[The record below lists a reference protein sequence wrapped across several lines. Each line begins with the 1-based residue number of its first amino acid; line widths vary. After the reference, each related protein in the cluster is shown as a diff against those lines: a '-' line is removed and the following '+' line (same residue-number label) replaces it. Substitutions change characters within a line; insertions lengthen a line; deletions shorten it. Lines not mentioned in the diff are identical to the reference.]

1 MKRLL
6 AVSFAVLLP
15 ASPLPAQRT
24 EPHATP
30 PQQRPAPPSDVPRFT
45 AEISLVNVSFSV
57 HDRNGALLANLG
69 KDDFH
74 LYEDGVLQQPKFF
87 SHEQNSGL
95 TLGLSLDCSNS
106 QRGLEEEN
114 LGVALAF
121 LRRVLRPAQDRAFV
135 AAFARRVLLMCPLTA
150 SSDRLEDGLR
160 RLRSGVYQD
169 ALMIAPRPG
178 MGGSSAVLDGINR
191 PAKIVFEGL
200 AGRKALIMIGDGR
213 ENVSEVSLSD
223 TIELLQSGDVIFY
236 GLDNGGTSDWQ
247 HPNLMPR
254 IAEETGGREF
264 KVESGTGRRQQS
276 NLQQAFDEIER
287 ELRAMY
293 SIAYVST
300 NPARNG
306 KFRRIEVRPVNAAHK
321 IRARPGYY
329 AR

>member
-6 AVSFAVLLP
+6 VVAFAALLP
-15 ASPLPAQRT
+15 VSPLSAQRT
-24 EPHATP
+24 EPPAAP
-30 PQQRPAPPSDVPRFT
+30 SQQRPAPPSDVPRFS
-45 AEISLVNVSFSV
+45 AEINLVNVSFSV

-69 KDDFH
+69 KDDFR

-87 SHEQNSGL
+87 SHEQDSGL
-95 TLGLSLDCSNS
+95 TLGLTVDCSNS

-114 LGVALAF
+114 LRVALAF
-121 LRRVLRPAQDRAFV
+121 LGRVLRPAQDRAFV
-135 AAFARRVLLMCPLTA
+135 AGFARRVLLVCPLTA
-150 SSDRLEDGLR
+150 SFDRLEEALR
-160 RLRSGVYQD
+160 RLRGGVFQD
-169 ALMIAPRPG
+169 ALLGAPRPG
-178 MGGSSAVLDGINR
+178 MSGSSAVFDGIYW
-191 PAKIVFEGL
+191 PARKVFDGL

-213 ENVSEVSLSD
+213 ENVSGVSLYD

-236 GLDNGGTSDWQ
+236 GLDNGGTSDLN
-247 HPNLMPR
+247 HPNQMPR
-254 IAEETGGREF
+254 IATETGGREF
-264 KVESGTGRRQQS
+264 KVEGGTGRRAQS

-321 IRARPGYY
+321 TRARPGYY

>member
-6 AVSFAVLLP
+6 VVSFAALLP
-15 ASPLPAQRT
+15 VSPLSAQRT
-24 EPHATP
+24 EPPATP
-30 PQQRPAPPSDVPRFT
+30 PQQRPAPPSDVPRFS

-69 KDDFH
+69 KDDFR

-87 SHEQNSGL
+87 SHEQDSGL
-95 TLGLSLDCSNS
+95 TLGLTVDCSNS

-121 LRRVLRPAQDRAFV
+121 LRRVLRPAQDRVFV
-135 AAFARRVLLMCPLTA
+135 AGFARHVLLVCPPTA
-150 SSDRLEDGLR
+150 SFDRLEEALG
-160 RLRSGVYQD
+160 RLRDRTFQNAVMGSALSG
-169 ALMIAPRPG
+169 PSG
-178 MGGSSAVLDGINR
+178 NSAVFDGIYW
-191 PAKIVFEGL
+191 PARKVFEGL

-213 ENVSEVSLSD
+213 ENVSGVSLYD

-236 GLDNGGTSDWQ
+236 GLDNGGTSDLN
-247 HPNLMPR
+247 HPNQMPR
-254 IAEETGGREF
+254 IATETGGREF
-264 KVESGTGRRQQS
+264 KVEGGTGRRQQS
-276 NLQQAFDEIER
+276 KLQQAFDEIER

-306 KFRRIEVRPVNAAHK
+306 KFRRIEVRAVNAAHK
-321 IRARPGYY
+321 TRARPGYY

>member
-1 MKRLL
+1 MKTLL
-6 AVSFAVLLP
+6 LVSFAVFLP
-15 ASPLPAQRT
+15 VSPLSAQRT
-24 EPHATP
+24 EPPAAP

-69 KDDFH
+69 KDDFR
-74 LYEDGVLQQPKFF
+74 LYEDGVPQQPKFF
-87 SHEQNSGL
+87 SREQDSGL
-95 TLGLSLDCSNS
+95 TLGLTVDCSNS

-114 LGVALAF
+114 LLVALAF

-135 AAFARRVLLMCPLTA
+135 AAFARRVLLVCPLTA
-150 SSDRLEDGLR
+150 SLDRLEEGLR

-169 ALMIAPRPG
+169 ALLSAPRPG
-178 MGGSSAVLDGINR
+178 MSGSSAVFDGIYW
-191 PAKIVFEGL
+191 PARKVFDGL

-213 ENVSEVSLSD
+213 ENVSGVSLYD

-236 GLDNGGTSDWQ
+236 GLDNGGTSDLN

-254 IAEETGGREF
+254 IATETGGREF

-276 NLQQAFDEIER
+276 KLQQAFDEIER

-293 SIAYVST
+293 SVAYVST

-321 IRARPGYY
+321 TRARPGYY